1 MFENK
6 SHLKIISLLAAII
19 LWMYVMG
26 EVDPE
31 TSATIY
37 DIPVNLTGTDTLAE
51 YGMAVALDEEYTIT
65 AVVSGK
71 RSDVNLTKRNG
82 LTATVD
88 VAECENGEN
97 IERITVNLPSGISL
111 ESVSEATMDITVEE
125 LVSETKP
132 VEVKFADA
140 ESSSEAVQQEVPR
153 VLGYSPD
160 EITVSG
166 AKSSVDKVKKL
177 IGYVNAEDAV
187 AEESR
192 WVNVELT
199 PVNKNGREILN
210 VEPENDSTETNIRIL
225 KLKNVDLD
233 LKTEDEDIDFEEM
246 DIPKRIRIA
255 GPKDVIRGLEI
266 VKGTVSADDDDVIHI
281 NAELPE
287 NVFIMSGE
295 ENGKI
300 VWD

>member
-1 MFENK
+1 M
-6 SHLKIISLLAAII
+6 
-19 LWMYVMG
+19 
-26 EVDPE
+26 
-31 TSATIY
+31 
-37 DIPVNLTGTDTLAE
+37 
-51 YGMAVALDEEYTIT
+51 
-65 AVVSGK
+65 
-71 RSDVNLTKRNG
+71 
-82 LTATVD
+82 
-88 VAECENGEN
+88 
-97 IERITVNLPSGISL
+97 
-111 ESVSEATMDITVEE
+111 
-125 LVSETKP
+125 
-132 VEVKFADA
+132 
-140 ESSSEAVQQEVPR
+140 
-153 VLGYSPD
+153 LGYSPY